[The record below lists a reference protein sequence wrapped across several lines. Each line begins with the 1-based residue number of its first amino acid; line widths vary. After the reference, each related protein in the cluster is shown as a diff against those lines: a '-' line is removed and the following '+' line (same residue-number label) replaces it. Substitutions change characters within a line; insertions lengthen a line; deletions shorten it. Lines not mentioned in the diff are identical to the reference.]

1 MVEVITHGS
10 MQTRHPL
17 LPYAESI
24 FAVVVATLFRL
35 GMVPLVGSAVPFVT
49 YFAASLILAWYRGF
63 GPAAA
68 CVLLSIF
75 AGSHFILK
83 HGESTLSPWGR
94 LEQAAVIGF
103 AFASLTVSFL
113 IDFQHRTLARARTAE
128 RAQAAIA
135 RENVRLLEQ
144 AQVAQEE
151 LRRSNSDLTR
161 ANNEL
166 EVFAYSASHDLK
178 EPLRTITIFGELVQR
193 NMTGKLAADDED
205 LLEDL
210 LAAARRMN
218 TLIDDLLLYRNAAKT
233 EEGPAPGVDASSVV
247 AEVVDGLTGQI
258 HNAGAGVT
266 VAGALPSVAIHR
278 SALAQLFQNLIS
290 NSIKYRSEAAPR
302 VQVSAQTERGWC
314 VFSVTDNGMGI
325 SGEYKEQIFA
335 PFQRL
340 HGREYPGNG
349 IGLAICQRL
358 VQQYGGRIWL
368 EKSAPSHGSTFC
380 FSVPLAGGE
389 KKPQTPTA

>member
-1 MVEVITHGS
+1 MVEVITHAS
-10 MQTRHPL
+10 MQTRHRL
-17 LPYAESI
+17 LPYVESV

-35 GMVPLVGSAVPFVT
+35 GLVPLVGSAVPFVT
-49 YFAASLILAWYRGF
+49 YFAACLILAWYRGF
-63 GPAAA
+63 GPAA
-68 CVLLSIF
+68 VGTLLSIF
-75 AGSHFILK
+75 AGSHYILR
-83 HGESTLSPWGR
+83 HGETTISPWGR
-94 LEQAAVIGF
+94 SEQAAVIGF
-103 AFASLTVSFL
+103 AFASLIVSFL
-113 IDFQHRTLARARTAE
+113 IDFQHRTLARAKTAE

-178 EPLRTITIFGELVQR
+178 EPLRTITTFAELMQR
-193 NMTGKLAADDED
+193 DNDAT
-205 LLEDL
+205 LLDTIL
-210 LAAARRMN
+210 GAARRMN
-218 TLIDDLLLYRNAAKT
+218 TLIDDLLLYRNAAKS
-233 EEGPAPGVDASSVV
+233 EEAPAPSVDAGRVM

-258 HNAGAGVT
+258 QGAGASVT
-266 VAGALPSVAIHR
+266 VAGALPFVAIHR
-278 SALAQLFQNLIS
+278 SSLSQLFQNLIS
-290 NSIKYRSEAAPR
+290 NSIKYRSEASPR

-314 VFSVTDNGMGI
+314 VFSVTDNGLGI
-325 SGEYKEQIFA
+325 SEEYKEQIFA

-358 VQQYGGRIWL
+358 VQQCGGRIWL
-368 EKSAPSHGSTFC
+368 EKSAPGEGSTFC
-380 FSVPLAGGE
+380 FSAPMAGGE
-389 KKPQTPTA
+389 KMPQAPAP

>member
-1 MVEVITHGS
+1 

-17 LPYAESI
+17 LPYVESV

-35 GMVPLVGSAVPFVT
+35 GLVPFVGSALPFAT

-63 GPAAA
+63 GPAAV

-75 AGSHFILK
+75 AGSHYILK
-83 HGESTLSPWGR
+83 HGESTVSLWGR
-94 LEQAAVIGF
+94 SEQATVIGF
-103 AFASLTVSFL
+103 AISSLTVSFL

-151 LRRSNSDLTR
+151 LRRSNTDLMR

-178 EPLRTITIFGELVQR
+178 EPLRTITLFAELMQR
-193 NMTGKLAADDED
+193 EMTGQLPADRETR
-205 LLEDL
+205 LNTILG
-210 LAAARRMN
+210 AARRMN

-233 EEGPAPGVDASSVV
+233 EEGPAPGVDASGVL
-247 AEVVDGLTGQI
+247 AEVLDGLTGQI
-258 HNAGAGVT
+258 NNAGALVT
-266 VAGALPSVAIHR
+266 VAGSLPSVAIHR
-278 SALAQLFQNLIS
+278 SSLAQLFQNLIS
-290 NSIKYRSEAAPR
+290 NSIKYRSGAAPR
-302 VQVSAQTERGWC
+302 IQVSAQTERGWC
-314 VFSVTDNGMGI
+314 VFSVTDNGLGI
-325 SGEYKEQIFA
+325 SREYKEQIFA

-368 EKSAPSHGSTFC
+368 EKSAPGEGSTFC
-380 FSVPLAGGE
+380 FSAPLA
-389 KKPQTPTA
+389 Q